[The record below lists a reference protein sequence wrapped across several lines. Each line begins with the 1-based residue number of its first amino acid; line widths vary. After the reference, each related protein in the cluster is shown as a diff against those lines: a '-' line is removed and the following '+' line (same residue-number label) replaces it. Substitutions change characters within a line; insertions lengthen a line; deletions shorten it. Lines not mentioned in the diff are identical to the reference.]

1 MLLHAVFLLQEGW
14 FVMSMSFDL
23 AMVGLC
29 MGHLLSRERG
39 LAVEAAA

>member
-1 MLLHAVFLLQEGW
+1 VFLLQEGW

-29 MGHLLSRERG
+29 MGHLSSRDR
-39 LAVEAAA
+39 AVGIGSGEVR